1 MASEKSLKMTM
12 TDTLALPVVTGD
24 TPGSPNGQIAPIRGT
39 PGMVTADPRRQYV
52 AGSGLAWYTNYARS
66 LPWAFDDLTTDFG
79 DDYYERMLFDA
90 VVNSCVTIYKAS
102 VLEEGVALSSAVDD
116 KDADGY
122 DKAKLMLE
130 YCERVLDDI
139 DPSMD
144 DTLWG
149 MLDACAYGNKV
160 AELNW
165 DDDRTYSGLQ
175 HLKLVSIKVKPRR
188 STAFVVDTY
197 LNVLGL
203 VARIPGIGVP
213 VQTGTILAIADP
225 GQLENLLPRSKF
237 AVLTFRPKDNDPRG
251 SSMLRAANTAWYNK
265 MQTWPEYLK
274 YLAQFASPGLIGF
287 TPEGAESAP
296 LLDGDG
302 NVIGAGTSPEQLM
315 VNTMAQWRNGAA
327 LAFAGGSAVT
337 VVQSQGEGRA
347 FLSAFAEYDRQIGKA
362 ILTQTLAT
370 GEGQHQ
376 ARAAASVHQDVL
388 TTLIRQGR
396 RAVVRMLTRD
406 VLRQMI
412 RFNFGEQ
419 ASLELTPKVSLGQVE
434 QQDFS
439 ATANAIAALNKAG
452 YLDPSQFPGVDTL
465 LSLPAR
471 DPAAL
476 ATPPP
481 AQTPPAPNEQQP
493 PSQTTQER
501 NATQPTPP
509 AA

>member
-1 MASEKSLKMTM
+1 M
-12 TDTLALPVVTGD
+12 TDTLAQSVVTGD
-24 TPGSPNGQIAPIRGT
+24 TPGSPNGAIAPIAGT
-39 PGMVTADPRRQYV
+39 AGLVTADPRRQYV
-52 AGSGLAWYTNYARS
+52 AGSGLAWYSNYARS
-66 LPWAFDDLTTDFG
+66 LPWAFDDLTSDFG

-90 VVNSCVTIYKAS
+90 VVSSCVTIYKAS
-102 VLEEGVALSSAVDD
+102 VLEEGIALSPRIAD

-122 DKAKLMLE
+122 DKSKLLLE

-149 MLDACAYGNKV
+149 MLDAVAYGNKV

-165 DDDRTYSGLQ
+165 DDDRTYGGLR

-203 VARIPGIGVP
+203 LARIPGIGVP

-237 AVLTFRPKDNDPRG
+237 AVLSFRPKDNDPRG
-251 SSMLRAANTAWYNK
+251 TSILRSANTAWYNK

-287 TPEGAESAP
+287 TPEGAESQP
-296 LLDGDG
+296 LTDSNG
-302 NVIGAGTSPEQLM
+302 NPIGTQSSPEQLM
-315 VNTMAQWRNGAA
+315 VGTLTQWRSGAA
-327 LAFAGGSAVT
+327 LAFQYGSAVT

-347 FLSAFAEYDRQIGKA
+347 FLAAFDEYDRQISKA

-412 RFNFGEQ
+412 RFNFGELP
-419 ASLELTPKVSLGQVE
+419 ALELTPRISLGQVE

-439 ATANAIAALNKAG
+439 STANAIAALNKAS
-452 YLDPSQFPGVDTL
+452 YLDVSQFPGIDEL
-465 LSLPAR
+465 LSLPPR
-471 DPAAL
+471 DPAAAPPQL
-476 ATPPP
+476 A
-481 AQTPPAPNEQQP
+481 APNPQ
-493 PSQTTQER
+493 SQTAQDS
-501 NATQPTPP
+501 NAAAADP
-509 AA
+509 AVV

>member
-1 MASEKSLKMTM
+1 MT
-12 TDTLALPVVTGD
+12 TTLTQPTVIGD
-24 TPGSPNGQIAPIRGT
+24 TPGSPNGQIAPIIGT
-39 PGMVTADPRRQYV
+39 PGLVKADPRRQYV
-52 AGSGLAWYTNYARS
+52 AGSGLAWYANYAKS
-66 LPWAFDDLTTDFG
+66 LPWAFDDLTADFG
-79 DDYYERMLFDA
+79 DDYYERMLYDA
-90 VVNSCVTIYKAS
+90 VVSACITIYKAS
-102 VLEEGVALSSAVDD
+102 VLEEGIALSPAVSD

-122 DKAKLMLE
+122 DQSKLILN
-130 YCERVLDDI
+130 YCNRVLDDL
-139 DPSMD
+139 DPSLD

-160 AELNW
+160 AELCW
-165 DDDRTYSGLQ
+165 DDDRTFGGLT
-175 HLKLVSIKVKPRR
+175 HLKLTGIKVKPRR

-213 VQTGTILAIADP
+213 VQTGTILALADP
-225 GQLENLLPRSKF
+225 GQMENLLPRAKF

-251 SSMLRAANTAWYNK
+251 TSILRPANTAWYNK

-287 TPEGAESAP
+287 TPEGAEALADPLNPDAP
-296 LLDGDG
+296 L
-302 NVIGAGTSPEQLM
+302 VYPEQLM
-315 VNTMAQWRNGAA
+315 VNTMTQWRNGAA

-347 FLSAFAEYDRQIGKA
+347 FLAAFDAYDQQISKA

-396 RAVVRMLTRD
+396 RAVVRMLRRD

-419 ASLELTPKVSLGQVE
+419 AALALTPNVSLGNVE
-434 QQDFS
+434 QQDFGT
-439 ATANAIAALNKAG
+439 TANAIAALAKAS
-452 YLDPSQFPGVDTL
+452 YLDASQFPKVDEML
-465 LSLPAR
+465 GLPVR
-471 DPAAL
+471 DPAA
-476 ATPPP
+476 APVAPPP
-481 AQTPPAPNEQQP
+481 VESPPVEGVVV
-493 PSQTTQER
+493 
-501 NATQPTPP
+501 
-509 AA
+509 

>member
-1 MASEKSLKMTM
+1 M
-12 TDTLALPVVTGD
+12 TDILTQPVVTGD
-24 TPGSPNGQIAPIRGT
+24 TPGSPNGQIAPIVGNA
-39 PGMVTADPRRQYV
+39 GLVTADPRRQYV
-52 AGSGLAWYTNYARS
+52 AGSGLAWYSNYARS
-66 LPWAFDDLTTDFG
+66 LPWAFDDLTSDFG

-90 VVNSCVTIYKAS
+90 VVSSCVTIYKAS
-102 VLEEGVALSSAVDD
+102 VLEEGIALAPAVSD

-122 DKAKLMLE
+122 DKAKLLLE
-130 YCERVLDDI
+130 YCERVLSDI

-165 DDDRTYSGLQ
+165 DDDRTYSGMR
-175 HLKLVSIKVKPRR
+175 HLKLTSIKVKPRR

-225 GQLENLLPRSKF
+225 GQLDNLLPRSKF

-251 SSMLRAANTAWYNK
+251 TSILRPANTAWYNK

-302 NVIGAGTSPEQLM
+302 NPIGTLASPEQLM
-315 VNTMAQWRNGAA
+315 VNTMAAWRNGAA

-347 FLSAFAEYDRQIGKA
+347 FLAAFDEYDRQISKA

-376 ARAAASVHQDVL
+376 ARAAARSHQDVL
-388 TTLIRQGR
+388 TTLVRQGR

-419 ASLELTPKVSLGQVE
+419 AALEFTPKVSLGEVE
-434 QQDFS
+434 NQDWG
-439 ATANAIAALNKAG
+439 ARAAGIAALTTAQ
-452 YLDPSQFPGVDTL
+452 YLDPSQFPAIDQSMLDLPPRDTDAAAPPQIAP
-465 LSLPAR
+465 PAT
-471 DPAAL
+471 P
-476 ATPPP
+476 ATPPQ
-481 AQTPPAPNEQQP
+481 AKGTPNGG
-493 PSQTTQER
+493 
-501 NATQPTPP
+501 
-509 AA
+509 

>member
-1 MASEKSLKMTM
+1 M
-12 TDTLALPVVTGD
+12 TDTLTQPVTIGD
-24 TPGSPNGQIAPIRGT
+24 TPGSPSGKIAPIAGNS
-39 PGMVTADPRRQYV
+39 GIVTADPRRQYV
-52 AGSGLAWYTNYARS
+52 AGSSLAWYSNYARS
-66 LPWAFDDLTTDFG
+66 LPWAFDDLTSDFG

-90 VVNSCVTIYKAS
+90 VVSSCVTIYKAS
-102 VLEEGVALSSAVDD
+102 VLEEGIALSPAISD

-122 DKAKLMLE
+122 DKAKLMLN

-165 DDDRTYSGLQ
+165 DDDRTASGMR

-225 GQLENLLPRSKF
+225 GQLDNLLPRSKF
-237 AVLTFRPKDNDPRG
+237 AVLTFRPKDGDPRG
-251 SSMLRAANTAWYNK
+251 TSMLRSANTAWFNK

-287 TPEGAESAP
+287 TPEGAEAAP

-302 NVIGAGTSPEQLM
+302 NVIGAGSSPEQLM
-315 VNTMAQWRNGAA
+315 VNTMTAWRNGAA

-347 FLSAFAEYDRQIGKA
+347 FLAAFDEYDRQIAKA

-388 TTLIRQGR
+388 TTLVRQGR
-396 RAVVRMLTRD
+396 RAVVRMLKRD

-419 ASLELTPKVSLGQVE
+419 AALDLTPKVTLGMIE

-439 ATANAIAALNKAG
+439 AHATAIAALTSAK
-452 YLDPSQFPGVDTL
+452 YLDPSQFPLVDEL
-465 LSLPAR
+465 LSLPPR
-471 DPAAL
+471 DPAGA
-476 ATPPP
+476 
-481 AQTPPAPNEQQP
+481 PPAPPN
-493 PSQTTQER
+493 QTQS
-501 NATQPTPP
+501 
-509 AA
+509 AAGQGA